1 MSDKPAGE
9 IVRDGLWTNNQA
21 LVALLGLC
29 PLLAVSSTVVNGLG
43 LGIATTVTL
52 VLTNLIVAALRP
64 WLRKEVRIP
73 VFVLIIASVVT
84 VVDLLMHAHLDGLHR
99 VLGIFVPLIV
109 TNCAVIGR
117 AEAFASRNAMAP
129 AALDGLFMGLGFTA
143 ALVALGALRELIGFG
158 TLFRQVELMF
168 GEGSRFLT
176 LTVFPEYQGFLL
188 AILPPG
194 AFMGLALLIA
204 LKNRIDRWQAA
215 RESRRYSVTGKPAT
229 DIAP

>member
-1 MSDKPAGE
+1 MNDKPVRE
-9 IVRDGLWTNNQA
+9 IMRDGLWINNQA

-52 VLTNLIVAALRP
+52 IMTNLVVAALRR

-84 VVDLLMHAHLDGLHR
+84 MVDLLMQAHLDGLHR

-117 AEAFASRNAMAP
+117 AEAFASRNGMAP
-129 AALDGLFMGLGFTA
+129 AALDGLSMGLGFTA
-143 ALVALGALRELIGFG
+143 ALVLLGALRELIGFG

-168 GEGSRFLT
+168 GEGSGFLM
-176 LTVFPEYQGFLL
+176 LTVFPEYQGFLM

-194 AFMGLALLIA
+194 AFMGLALLVA
-204 LKNRIDRWQAA
+204 LKNRIDRWQTA
-215 RESRRYSVTGKPAT
+215 RVSRLASVEPQTDPANG
-229 DIAP
+229 

>member
-1 MSDKPAGE
+1 MNDKPVGE
-9 IVRDGLWTNNQA
+9 IMRDGLWINNQA

-52 VLTNLIVAALRP
+52 IMTNLVVAALRR

-84 VVDLLMHAHLDGLHR
+84 MVDLLMQAHLDGLHR

-117 AEAFASRNAMAP
+117 AEAFASRNGMAP
-129 AALDGLFMGLGFTA
+129 AALDGLSMGLGFTA
-143 ALVALGALRELIGFG
+143 ALVLLGALRELIGFG

-168 GEGSRFLT
+168 GEGSRFLM

-194 AFMGLALLIA
+194 AFMGLALLVA
-204 LKNRIDRWQAA
+204 LKNRIDRWQTA
-215 RESRRYSVTGKPAT
+215 RVSRLASVEPQTDPANG
-229 DIAP
+229 